1 MKHCRAT
8 TCTVMVPP
16 NVVMCARHWGLV
28 PEELQAIIL
37 HGKGVEYVLALGAAL
52 TLIADAEGRDPFDE
66 PMVRFSHRLKS
77 RTTEEA
83 A

>member
-8 TCTVMVPP
+8 TCEVPIP
-16 NVVMCARHWGLV
+16 DRTVMCARHWGLV

-37 HGKGVEYVLALGAAL
+37 NGKGVEYVLALGAAL
-52 TLIADAEGRDPFDE
+52 TIIADAEERDPFAD
-66 PMVRFSHRLKS
+66 PMVRFSHRLKAQAA
-77 RTTEEA
+77 EEA